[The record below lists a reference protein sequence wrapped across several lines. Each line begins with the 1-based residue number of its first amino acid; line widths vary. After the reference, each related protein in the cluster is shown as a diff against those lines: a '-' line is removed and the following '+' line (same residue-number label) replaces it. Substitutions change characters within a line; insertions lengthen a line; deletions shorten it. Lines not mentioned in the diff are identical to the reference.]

1 MGFIYEC
8 NLFSEGYDTVFIVT
22 KSKNKEGK
30 MALLSY
36 KSAGQYSTTLEA
48 GTYRVVV
55 IGPGGNG
62 AKGGTSSANNYRPA
76 TRDDGA
82 AGGGGGGGAYVFV
95 NTYQNVEAGALNI
108 EISENVTRLVG
119 AINLSIPKAGSG
131 STVGGVGN
139 TPAIPGDSVGA
150 QGYVG
155 SRGGGAGGNPGIR
168 VSSGTMPS
176 ISPIPGGQGSNGS
189 GESSTVG
196 AVRGTV
202 RAGGT
207 GGKGAENIDGAGLG
221 GRGASVNGLS
231 ITESNIMTL
240 SADDI
245 AQYIAGGNGSNGT
258 APASRPSMTG
268 VAGGK
273 GGGGGGAWTSGQN
286 GVNPTS
292 PGRGINGQGGAGG
305 VGGTGAVWLLKIEQL
320 RKAQEKVR

>member
-1 MGFIYEC
+1 M
-8 NLFSEGYDTVFIVT
+8 
-22 KSKNKEGK
+22 
-30 MALLSY
+30 
-36 KSAGQYSTTLEA
+36 
-48 GTYRVVV
+48 RVGVR
-55 IGPGGNG
+55 G
-62 AKGGTSSANNYRPA
+62 
-76 TRDDGA
+76 DDPRGA
-82 AGGGGGGGAYVFV
+82 AAWAAPLRARWAGAADRPPDGVGGGHRRGHGRGAGLRVAGRALRRLGAVDADVLRLPRHRRRGVLGGSDADLRLGAGRGLSERGGAFRLRD
-95 NTYQNVEAGALNI
+95 AGF
-108 EISENVTRLVG
+108 RG
-119 AINLSIPKAGSG
+119 
-131 STVGGVGN
+131 
-139 TPAIPGDSVGA
+139 
-150 QGYVG
+150 
-155 SRGGGAGGNPGIR
+155 RGGGAGGNPGIR

>member
-55 IGPGGNG
+55 IGPGGDG

-95 NTYQNVEAGALNI
+95 NTYENVSGNLEI
-108 EISENVTRLVG
+108 EISGDATRLSG
-119 AINLSIPKAGSG
+119 AINVEVPQAGSG
-131 STVGGVGN
+131 SPNGGVGN
-139 TPAIPGDSVGA
+139 VPGVPGASVDGTN
-150 QGYVG
+150 YVG
-155 SRGGGAGGNPGIR
+155 SRGGGAGGNAGTRI
-168 VSSGTMPS
+168 SSGTMPS
-176 ISPIPGGQGSNGS
+176 ASPIPGGQGSNGD

-196 AVRGTV
+196 TLRGTV
-202 RAGGT
+202 RSGGT
-207 GGKGAENIDGAGLG
+207 GGKGGDNIDGAGIG

-231 ITESNIMTL
+231 ITESNILTL
-240 SADDI
+240 SANDI
-245 AQYIAGGNGSNGT
+245 AHYISGGNGSNGT

-286 GVNPTS
+286 GANPTS

-305 VGGTGAVWLLKIEQL
+305 AGGTGAVWLLKLEQL